1 MSWLWHD
8 SFLYSRFKKQGIV
21 MGHRLSKIYTRT
33 GDAGTTGLGDGS
45 RVAKDDLRIEALGDV
60 DELNSSIGLL
70 RAQITLSDLNAEYKA
85 KWDKSLS
92 LIQHWLFD
100 LGGEVCI
107 PNFNLVQPVAI
118 EYLENDIDEMNEALP
133 MLKDFILPAG
143 SLACSFAH
151 QARSVCRRAER
162 RLMAVHNRDQNIQAP
177 SLQLLN
183 RLSDWLFVA
192 SRTLQLQSGGNEVLW
207 QKNINDTI

>member
-1 MSWLWHD
+1 
-8 SFLYSRFKKQGIV
+8 
-21 MGHRLSKIYTRT
+21 MGHSLSKIYTRT
-33 GDAGTTGLGDGS
+33 GDSGTTGLGDGS
-45 RVAKDDLRIEALGDV
+45 RVSKDDLRIHALGDV
-60 DELNSSIGLL
+60 DELNSCIGILRSQIAVSSI
-70 RAQITLSDLNAEYKA
+70 AYKA

-107 PNFNLVQPVAI
+107 PNYNMVLPISVEF
-118 EYLENDIDEMNEALP
+118 LEKEIDDMNEALP

-143 SLACSFAH
+143 TLACSYAH

-162 RLMAVHNRDQNIQAP
+162 SLMTVHARDQNIQAT

-192 SRTLQLQSGGNEVLW
+192 SRTLQRTEGGSEVLW

>member
-1 MSWLWHD
+1 
-8 SFLYSRFKKQGIV
+8 

-33 GDAGTTGLGDGS
+33 GDSGTTGLGDGS
-45 RVAKDDLRIEALGDV
+45 RVAKDDLRITALGDV
-60 DELNSSIGLL
+60 DELNATIGVLRSQISISP
-70 RAQITLSDLNAEYKA
+70 IENKA
-85 KWDKSLS
+85 TWDKSLS

-107 PNFNLVQPVAI
+107 PGFNLVQPVAI
-118 EYLENDIDEMNEALP
+118 DFLENDIDRMNEALP

-143 SLACSFAH
+143 SLSCSYAH
-151 QARSVCRRAER
+151 QARAVCRRAER
-162 RLMAVHNRDQNIQAP
+162 SVMSVHSRDQNIQAT

-192 SRTLQLQSGGNEVLW
+192 SRTLQRAEGGSEVLW
-207 QKNINDTI
+207 QKNINETI

>member
-1 MSWLWHD
+1 
-8 SFLYSRFKKQGIV
+8 

-33 GDAGTTGLGDGS
+33 GDSGTTGLGDGS
-45 RVAKDDLRIEALGDV
+45 RVAKDDLRIDALGDV
-60 DELNSSIGLL
+60 DELNSSIGIL
-70 RAQITLSDLNAEYKA
+70 RSQIAVSAIEDKA
-85 KWDKSLS
+85 VWDKSLS

-107 PNFNLVQPVAI
+107 PNFHLVQPVSI
-118 EYLENDIDEMNEALP
+118 EFLENDIDRMNEALP

-143 SLACSFAH
+143 TLACGFAH
-151 QARSVCRRAER
+151 QARAVCRRAER
-162 RLMAVHNRDQNIQAP
+162 SLMSVHSRDQNIQAP

-192 SRTLQLQSGGNEVLW
+192 SRTLQRAEGGSEVLW
-207 QKNINDTI
+207 QKNINETI

>member
-1 MSWLWHD
+1 MILSIFSIQNKGNH
-8 SFLYSRFKKQGIV
+8 

-33 GDAGTTGLGDGS
+33 GDSGTTGLGDGS
-45 RVAKDDLRIEALGDV
+45 RIAKDDLRIDALGDV
-60 DELNSSIGLL
+60 DELNAVIGVLRSQIALSSIE
-70 RAQITLSDLNAEYKA
+70 DKA

-107 PNFNLVQPVAI
+107 PGFNLVLPVSI
-118 EYLENDIDEMNEALP
+118 EFLENDIDRMNEDLP

-143 SLACSFAH
+143 TMVCSLTH
-151 QARSVCRRAER
+151 QARAVCRRAER
-162 RLMAVHNRDQNIQAP
+162 SVMSVHARDQNIQAA

-192 SRTLQLQSGGNEVLW
+192 SRTLQRAEGGSEVLW
-207 QKNINDTI
+207 QKNIHETIDQ

>member
-1 MSWLWHD
+1 MDNVLTD
-8 SFLYSRFKKQGIV
+8 IILFYDLKILGKT

-33 GDAGTTGLGDGS
+33 GDSGTTGLGDGS
-45 RVAKDDLRIEALGDV
+45 RVAKDDLRIIALGDV
-60 DELNSSIGLL
+60 DELNSCIGIL
-70 RAQITLSDLNAEYKA
+70 RAQITASSIEDKA
-85 KWDKSLS
+85 AWDKSLS

-107 PNFNLVQPVAI
+107 PNYNMVLPVAV
-118 EYLENDIDEMNEALP
+118 EFLENEIDRMNEELP

-143 SLACSFAH
+143 TLACSYAH

-162 RLMAVHNRDQNIQAP
+162 SLMTVHSRDQNIQAT

-192 SRTLQLQSGGNEVLW
+192 SRTLQRAEGGSEVLW
-207 QKNINDTI
+207 QKNINETI

>member
-1 MSWLWHD
+1 MDNVLTD
-8 SFLYSRFKKQGIV
+8 IILFYNFKILGNT

-33 GDAGTTGLGDGS
+33 VDSGTTGLGDGS
-45 RVAKDDLRIEALGDV
+45 RVAKDDLRIAALGDV
-60 DELNSSIGLL
+60 DELNSCIGVL
-70 RAQITLSDLNAEYKA
+70 RAQITASSIQDKTM
-85 KWDKSLS
+85 WDKSLS

-107 PNFNLVQPVAI
+107 PNYHLVLPVSV
-118 EYLENDIDEMNEALP
+118 EFLETEIDRMNEALP
-133 MLKDFILPAG
+133 MLKDFILPSG
-143 SLACSFAH
+143 SLSCSYAH

-162 RLMAVHNRDQNIQAP
+162 SLMTVQSRDQNIQPA

-192 SRTLQLQSGGNEVLW
+192 SRVLQRAEGGSEVLW

>member
-1 MSWLWHD
+1 
-8 SFLYSRFKKQGIV
+8 

-45 RVAKDDLRIEALGDV
+45 RVSKDDLRIAALGDV
-60 DELNSSIGLL
+60 DELNAILGVL
-70 RAQITLSDLNAEYKA
+70 RAQIADSKCTEKA
-85 KWDKSLS
+85 KWEKHLS

-107 PNFNLVQPVAI
+107 PNYTLLENASI
-118 EYLENDIDEMNEALP
+118 EYLEKSIDQMNEQLP
-133 MLKDFILPAG
+133 MLKEFILPSG
-143 SLACSFAH
+143 SLACSYAH
-151 QARSVCRRAER
+151 QARAVCRRAER
-162 RLMAVHNRDQNIQAP
+162 SLIAVQQRDQNIQAT

-192 SRTLQLQSGGNEVLW
+192 SRTLQHESGGSEVLW
-207 QKNINDTI
+207 QRNINDTI

>member
-1 MSWLWHD
+1 
-8 SFLYSRFKKQGIV
+8 

-33 GDAGTTGLGDGS
+33 GDSGTTGLGDGS
-45 RVAKDDLRIEALGDV
+45 RVAKDDLRITALGDV
-60 DELNSSIGLL
+60 DELNATIGVLRSQISIS
-70 RAQITLSDLNAEYKA
+70 QIEDKA
-85 KWDKSLS
+85 TWDKSLS

-107 PNFNLVQPVAI
+107 PGFNLVQPVSI
-118 EYLENDIDEMNEALP
+118 DFLENDIDRMNEALP

-143 SLACSFAH
+143 SLSCSYAH
-151 QARSVCRRAER
+151 QARAVCRRAER
-162 RLMAVHNRDQNIQAP
+162 SVMSVHSRDQNIQAT

-192 SRTLQLQSGGNEVLW
+192 SRTLQRAEGGSEVLW
-207 QKNINDTI
+207 QKNINETIDQ

>member
-1 MSWLWHD
+1 
-8 SFLYSRFKKQGIV
+8 

-33 GDAGTTGLGDGS
+33 GDSGTTGLGDGS
-45 RVAKDDLRIEALGDV
+45 RVAKDDLRITALGDV
-60 DELNSSIGLL
+60 DELNATIGVLRSQISISP
-70 RAQITLSDLNAEYKA
+70 IEDKA
-85 KWDKSLS
+85 TWDKSLS

-107 PNFNLVQPVAI
+107 PGFNLVQPVSI
-118 EYLENDIDEMNEALP
+118 DFLENDIDRMNEAIP

-143 SLACSFAH
+143 SLSCSYAH
-151 QARSVCRRAER
+151 QARAVCRRAER
-162 RLMAVHNRDQNIQAP
+162 SVMSVHSRDQNIQAT

-192 SRTLQLQSGGNEVLW
+192 SRTLQRAEGGSEVLW
-207 QKNINDTI
+207 QKNINETIDQ

>member
-1 MSWLWHD
+1 
-8 SFLYSRFKKQGIV
+8 

-45 RVAKDDLRIEALGDV
+45 RVSKDDLRIAALGEI
-60 DELNSSIGLL
+60 DELNAILGVL
-70 RAQITLSDLNAEYKA
+70 RAQIANSDNNEKE
-85 KWDKSLS
+85 KWEKHLS

-107 PNFNLVQPVAI
+107 PNYTLLQDASI
-118 EYLENDIDEMNEALP
+118 EYLEQSIDHMNEQLP
-133 MLKDFILPAG
+133 MLKEFILPSG
-143 SLACSFAH
+143 SLACSYAH
-151 QARSVCRRAER
+151 QARAVCRRAER
-162 RLMAVHNRDQNIQAP
+162 SLITVQQRDQNIQTT

-192 SRTLQLQSGGNEVLW
+192 SRTLQRESGGSEVLW
-207 QKNINDTI
+207 QRNINDTI

>member
-1 MSWLWHD
+1 
-8 SFLYSRFKKQGIV
+8 

-33 GDAGTTGLGDGS
+33 GDSGTTGLGDGS

-60 DELNSSIGLL
+60 DELNSSIGIL
-70 RAQITLSDLNAEYKA
+70 RSHIALSSIEDKA
-85 KWDKSLS
+85 TWDKSLS

-107 PNFNLVQPVAI
+107 PNFNLVQPVSI
-118 EYLENDIDEMNEALP
+118 EFLENEIDRMNEALP
-133 MLKDFILPAG
+133 MLKDFILPSG
-143 SLACSFAH
+143 TLVCSFAH

-192 SRTLQLQSGGNEVLW
+192 SRTLQRAEGGSEVLW
-207 QKNINDTI
+207 QKNINDTIDQ

>member
-1 MSWLWHD
+1 
-8 SFLYSRFKKQGIV
+8 

-33 GDAGTTGLGDGS
+33 GDSGTTGLGDGS
-45 RVAKDDLRIEALGDV
+45 RVTKDDLRITALGEV
-60 DELNSSIGLL
+60 DELNSIVGVL
-70 RAQITLSDLNAEYKA
+70 RAQITASQIQDKE

-107 PNFNLVQPVAI
+107 PNYLLLQPVCI
-118 EYLENDIDEMNEALP
+118 EFLEKEIDQMNESLP
-133 MLKDFILPAG
+133 MLKDFILPSG
-143 SLACSFAH
+143 TLACSYAH

-162 RLMAVHNRDQNIQAP
+162 SLIAIHTRDENIQATA
-177 SLQLLN
+177 LQLLN

-192 SRTLQLQSGGNEVLW
+192 SRALQRSENGTEVLW
-207 QKNINDTI
+207 QKNINETIPSQ

>member
-1 MSWLWHD
+1 
-8 SFLYSRFKKQGIV
+8 

-45 RVAKDDLRIEALGDV
+45 RVAKDDLRIAALGDV
-60 DELNSSIGLL
+60 DELNSIVGVL
-70 RAQITLSDLNAEYKA
+70 RSQIALSTIEKKA
-85 KWDKSLS
+85 DWDKSLS

-107 PNFNLVQPVAI
+107 PGFNLVQPVSI
-118 EYLENDIDEMNEALP
+118 EFLENDIDRMNAALP
-133 MLKDFILPAG
+133 MLKDFILPTG
-143 SLACSFAH
+143 TLVCSFAH
-151 QARSVCRRAER
+151 QARAVCRRAER
-162 RLMAVHNRDQNIQAP
+162 SVMSVHHRDQNIQAA

-192 SRTLQLQSGGNEVLW
+192 SRTLQRAEGGSEVLW
-207 QKNINDTI
+207 QKNINDSIEK

>member
-1 MSWLWHD
+1 
-8 SFLYSRFKKQGIV
+8 

-33 GDAGTTGLGDGS
+33 GDSGTTGLGDGS
-45 RVAKDDLRIEALGDV
+45 RVSKDDLRIVALGDV
-60 DELNSSIGLL
+60 DELNSCIGILRSQIAVSSIHDK
-70 RAQITLSDLNAEYKA
+70 IT
-85 KWDKSLS
+85 WDKSLS

-107 PNFNLVQPVAI
+107 PNYNLLQPICV
-118 EYLENDIDEMNEALP
+118 EFLEQEIDGMNEALP
-133 MLKDFILPAG
+133 MLKDFILPSG
-143 SLACSFAH
+143 SLACSYAH

-162 RLMAVHNRDQNIQAP
+162 SLMTVHTRDQNIQAT

-192 SRTLQLQSGGNEVLW
+192 SRSLQRAEGGSEVLW
-207 QKNINDTI
+207 QKNINETI

>member
-1 MSWLWHD
+1 
-8 SFLYSRFKKQGIV
+8 

-33 GDAGTTGLGDGS
+33 GDSGTTGLGDGS
-45 RVAKDDLRIEALGDV
+45 RVPKDDLRIHALGDV
-60 DELNSSIGLL
+60 DELNSCIGIL
-70 RAQITLSDLNAEYKA
+70 RSQIAVSSLADKT

-107 PNFNLVQPVAI
+107 PNYNMVLPISI
-118 EYLENDIDEMNEALP
+118 EFLEKEIDDMNEALP

-143 SLACSFAH
+143 TLACSYAH

-162 RLMAVHNRDQNIQAP
+162 SLMTVHARDQNIQAT

-192 SRTLQLQSGGNEVLW
+192 SRTLQRAEGGSEVLW